1 MIGLNSNDY
10 WLFFIF
16 IYYLFYF
23 IYFIIII
30 YFKLTHVSKKLSS
43 FLLSFIFI
51 HQLFIG
57 FNIIFS
63 LTLTIKSK
71 NVIIW
76 LFSSSLGHYNIWLL
90 FSKQSRNLVMLYKS
104 PALLC
109 KVIFF
114 LNGFFNSKKEI
125 PFFFF
130 INCSFLFFSPYGID
144 LNFSF
149 IFRKRSTV
157 FIDFLDEWSFGS
169 SNLPAFDLFFAHPRL
184 PAETEL
190 SSPSTYISAIF
201 SIYLR
206 FSYSCHW
213 RFYLILW
220 IEDF

>member
-130 INCSFLFFSPYGID
+130 YKLFLSFFFS
-144 LNFSF
+144 LWNRF
-149 IFRKRSTV
+149 K
-157 FIDFLDEWSFGS
+157 
-169 SNLPAFDLFFAHPRL
+169 FFFH
-184 PAETEL
+184 
-190 SSPSTYISAIF
+190 F
-201 SIYLR
+201 
-206 FSYSCHW
+206 
-213 RFYLILW
+213 
-220 IEDF
+220 